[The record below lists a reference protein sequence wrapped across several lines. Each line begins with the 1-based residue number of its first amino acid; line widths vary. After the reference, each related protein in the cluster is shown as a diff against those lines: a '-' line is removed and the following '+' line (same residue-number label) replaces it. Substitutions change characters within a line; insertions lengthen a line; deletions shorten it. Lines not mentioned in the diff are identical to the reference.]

1 MPENLQNLWISKEI
15 YNTSKEFPW
24 NVGLK
29 NMCDFSGRLT
39 ETKQAWK
46 SYAKTF
52 YQTMPERITQR
63 CGLLKQNLPAPWAN
77 KAAADEGSSVV
88 CETSMLLSIAESEK
102 GSELA
107 IIFLLP
113 EMSNFSAIS
122 WRELV
127 TFWWD
132 DDFNVC
138 FVLDQH
144 G

>member
-1 MPENLQNLWISKEI
+1 
-15 YNTSKEFPW
+15 
-24 NVGLK
+24 
-29 NMCDFSGRLT
+29 
-39 ETKQAWK
+39 
-46 SYAKTF
+46 
-52 YQTMPERITQR
+52 MPERITQR

-88 CETSMLLSIAESEK
+88 CDTSMLLSIAGSEK
-102 GSELA
+102 VSSRL
-107 IIFLLP
+107 FFFYTP

-122 WRELV
+122 WREQV